1 MKESFTLGIPTS
13 LNHIT
18 LGQYQEYLKILE
30 VNKENQTSDFVLIK
44 TVEIFCNSTTKDVSS
59 ISLND
64 LYEIHSHLMGLFDL
78 HTPLIRKFT
87 LKDLNDKHVTFAFV
101 PKLEDITMG
110 EFVDLDT
117 NITDMSKLHNAMAV
131 LYRPLL
137 FERKNFYS
145 IKPYNGY
152 EETAPIFKYMPL
164 DVALG
169 AMVFLSFRKRTTEL
183 FEELFNGTSS
193 DGGTTASDGF
203 GRKWGWY
210 QSIYA
215 LARGDVSRFDK
226 ITSLP
231 HQKCLLW
238 LEFEKEKTQLEIKMI
253 KRK

>member
-1 MKESFTLGIPTS
+1 MKESFTLSIPTS

-18 LGQYQEYLKILE
+18 LGQYQEYLNILE

-152 EETAPIFKYMPL
+152 EETAPIFKHMPL
-164 DVALG
+164 DVAFG
-169 AMVFLSFRKRTTEL
+169 AMVFFYRLGNELLNYLRHYLTEQAQMEGQPL
-183 FEELFNGTSS
+183 RMALEESGVGINQFMHSLE
-193 DGGTTASDGF
+193 
-203 GRKWGWY
+203 
-210 QSIYA
+210 
-215 LARGDVSRFDK
+215 VMSRDLTK
-226 ITSLP
+226 SQPYLTKNVYSG
-231 HQKCLLW
+231 
-238 LEFEKEKTQLEIKMI
+238 
-253 KRK
+253 

>member
-1 MKESFTLGIPTS
+1 MKESFTLSIPTS

-169 AMVFLSFRKRTTEL
+169 AMVFFYRLGNELLNYLRNYLTEQAQMEGQPL
-183 FEELFNGTSS
+183 RMALEESGVGINQFMHSLE
-193 DGGTTASDGF
+193 
-203 GRKWGWY
+203 
-210 QSIYA
+210 
-215 LARGDVSRFDK
+215 VMSRDLTK
-226 ITSLP
+226 SHPYLTKNVYSG
-231 HQKCLLW
+231 
-238 LEFEKEKTQLEIKMI
+238 
-253 KRK
+253 

>member
-1 MKESFTLGIPTS
+1 
-13 LNHIT
+13 
-18 LGQYQEYLKILE
+18 
-30 VNKENQTSDFVLIK
+30 
-44 TVEIFCNSTTKDVSS
+44 
-59 ISLND
+59 
-64 LYEIHSHLMGLFDL
+64 MGLFDL

-164 DVALG
+164 DVAFG
-169 AMVFLSFRKRTTEL
+169 AMVFFYRLGNELLNYLRNYLTEQAQMEGQPL
-183 FEELFNGTSS
+183 RMALEESGVGINQFMHSLE
-193 DGGTTASDGF
+193 
-203 GRKWGWY
+203 
-210 QSIYA
+210 
-215 LARGDVSRFDK
+215 VMSRDLTK
-226 ITSLP
+226 SHPYLTKNVYSG
-231 HQKCLLW
+231 
-238 LEFEKEKTQLEIKMI
+238 
-253 KRK
+253 